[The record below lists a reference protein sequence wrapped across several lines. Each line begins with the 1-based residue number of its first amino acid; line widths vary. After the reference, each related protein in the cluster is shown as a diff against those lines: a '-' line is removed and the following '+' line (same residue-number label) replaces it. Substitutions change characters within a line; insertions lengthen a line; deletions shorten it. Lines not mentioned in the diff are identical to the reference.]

1 MWSDLRDLQR
11 SRDELLA
18 EVVVGG
24 RRLRQRR
31 RFALSSLVALPL
43 VTVAMAVLLGM
54 GGSDAPMV
62 VASSG
67 PGAMATTPLP
77 GTQPPTV
84 TIDPTGDP
92 SAPTTVVRVAGSPPP
107 VEPSTPRFPER
118 PPEPEGPWCNEAD
131 VALDAFVAPGPY
143 RQGDAVAVTTSV
155 RNLSSGKCRPPSGV
169 WMNVR
174 DPSGQPRISF
184 EVYPI
189 SSGWWEP
196 GESYTKTGSF
206 HLTLHCRPDL
216 SPQFCPSWPLG
227 TYSASVTWV
236 GTPPPNGTSPPA
248 FLPAPETAT
257 GGGHEQSAERY
268 GPRRMTFLV
277 VE

>member
-11 SRDELLA
+11 SRDELMA

-24 RRLRQRR
+24 RRLRRRR
-31 RFALSSLVALPL
+31 RFALSSMVALPVVA
-43 VTVAMAVLLGM
+43 VTMAALLGM
-54 GGSDAPMV
+54 TGSDAPMV
-62 VASSG
+62 VASGG
-67 PGAMATTPLP
+67 PGAMATTPSP
-77 GTQPPTV
+77 ATQPPTPV
-84 TIDPTGDP
+84 DLAGDP
-92 SAPTTVVRVAGSPPP
+92 SASTTVFGVSGSPPP
-107 VEPSTPRFPER
+107 VVPGTPRFAAR

-131 VALDAFVAPGPY
+131 VALDAFVATGPY

-155 RNLSSGKCRPPSGV
+155 RNLSSVKCRPPSGV
-169 WMNVR
+169 WMNLR
-174 DPSGQPRISF
+174 DPSGQPRTSF

-189 SSGWWEP
+189 STGLWEP
-196 GESYTKTGSF
+196 GESYTKTGSL
-206 HLTLHCRPDL
+206 HLTLHCRPGL

-236 GTPPPNGTSPPA
+236 GTPPPNGTFP
-248 FLPAPETAT
+248 PAPETAT

-268 GPRRMTFLV
+268 GPRRMAFLV